1 MKYSSASQL
10 GYRDLQHPWYENVM
24 IKPNFI
30 LASASP
36 RRIDLLCQIGIS
48 ADNVVPADIDETPLA
63 KELPRQL
70 AKRLSLL
77 KARTVATSHPDAFV
91 LAADTVVACGR
102 RILPKANRVED
113 AEQCLG
119 MLSGRSHR
127 VFSGIALITPKS
139 EVFARI
145 VETSVTFKRLDKKDL
160 ASYLSSGEWE
170 GKAGGYAIQG
180 LAAGFIRQIKGSYSN
195 VVGLPLFETTQ
206 LLQGAGF
213 QVFK

>member
-1 MKYSSASQL
+1 
-10 GYRDLQHPWYENVM
+10 
-24 IKPNFI
+24 
-30 LASASP
+30 
-36 RRIDLLCQIGIS
+36 
-48 ADNVVPADIDETPLA
+48 
-63 KELPRQL
+63 
-70 AKRLSLL
+70 
-77 KARTVATSHPDAFV
+77 
-91 LAADTVVACGR
+91 
-102 RILPKANRVED
+102 
-113 AEQCLG
+113 

-127 VFSGIALITPKS
+127 VFSGIALISPKS

-145 VETSVTFKRLDKKDL
+145 VETSVTFKRLDKNDL
-160 ASYLSSGEWE
+160 ASYLRSGEWE